1 MHNYPLQHTKDFVF
15 WVHKMVIGDINTQ
28 QGLQSVNSKIDRKGT
43 VNVQMILYAKM
54 PDTRETFFAE
64 NLPGP

>member
-1 MHNYPLQHTKDFVF
+1 
-15 WVHKMVIGDINTQ
+15 MVIGDINTQ